1 MAASGSSARTPGQTF
16 ALVFGVVY
24 LIIGVLGFLITGFDD
39 FAADTNEKLI
49 LFEINP
55 LHNVVHI
62 LIGAMWVAG
71 ARTADSA
78 KQVNMIIGVAYL
90 LVALLGI
97 FGLLDDLINNN
108 AADIGLHVVSGAA
121 ALYFATAGAGTST
134 ART

>member
-1 MAASGSSARTPGQTF
+1 MAASGSSVRTPGQTF

-24 LIIGVLGFLITGFDD
+24 LIVGVLGFLSTGFDN
-39 FAADTNEKLI
+39 FAADSNDKLLI
-49 LFEINP
+49 FEVNP
-55 LHNVVHI
+55 LHNIVHI

-71 ARTADSA
+71 ARTAESA

-108 AADIGLHVVSGAA
+108 GADVGLHLVSGAA
-121 ALYFATAGAGTST
+121 ALYFATAGS
-134 ART
+134 RT

>member
-1 MAASGSSARTPGQTF
+1 MAASASSVRTPGQTF

-24 LIIGVLGFLITGFDD
+24 LIIGVVGFLVTGFDD
-39 FAADTNEKLI
+39 FAADTGEKLI

-55 LHNVVHI
+55 LHNIVHI

-71 ARTADSA
+71 ARTAESA

-97 FGLLDDLINNN
+97 FGLLDGLINNN
-108 AADIGLHVVSGAA
+108 GADVGLHLVSGAA
-121 ALYFATAGAGTST
+121 ALYFATAGS
-134 ART
+134 RS

>member
-1 MAASGSSARTPGQTF
+1 MAASGSSVRTPGQTF

-24 LIIGVLGFLITGFDD
+24 LIVGVVGFLVTGFED
-39 FAADTNEKLI
+39 FAANTDKNLI

-55 LHNVVHI
+55 LHNIVHI

-71 ARTADSA
+71 ARTAESA

-97 FGLLDDLINNN
+97 FGLLDDLISNNG
-108 AADIGLHVVSGAA
+108 ADVGLHLVSGAA
-121 ALYFATAGAGTST
+121 ALYFATAGS
-134 ART
+134 RT